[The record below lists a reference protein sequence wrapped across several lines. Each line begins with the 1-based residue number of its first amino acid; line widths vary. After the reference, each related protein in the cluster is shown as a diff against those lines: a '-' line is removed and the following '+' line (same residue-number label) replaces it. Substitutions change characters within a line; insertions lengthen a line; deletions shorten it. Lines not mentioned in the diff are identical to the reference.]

1 MKNKV
6 IFDAYTN
13 LFTIDSN
20 KSYSCL
26 GLDIC
31 KTRATKL
38 AAELNEKIALDTL
51 QPLALYS
58 EYKRL
63 VKIARIKHKQ
73 TGWRSQSQLTPELIG
88 FEGKRVEVIHRW
100 PKSGEV
106 QKSRFIVGK
115 SMGWIPCHLTIKK
128 SNSIGGEAVCFG
140 QIQSVRVVD

>member
-58 EYKRL
+58 EYK
-63 VKIARIKHKQ
+63 
-73 TGWRSQSQLTPELIG
+73 RSQSQLTPELIG